1 MTEFLKVQTLMKDL
15 NVPFHLDLV
24 IPSNSVSHA
33 QSRRFAP
40 FFVAVETY
48 KQKTSVLNLFSSV

>member
-1 MTEFLKVQTLMKDL
+1 MTEFLKVQALMKDL

-24 IPSNSVSHA
+24 IPFNSVSHA

-40 FFVAVETY
+40 SFVAVEIY
-48 KQKTSVLNLFSSV
+48 KQTKNISFK

>member
-1 MTEFLKVQTLMKDL
+1 MTEFLKVQALMKDL

-24 IPSNSVSHA
+24 IPFNSVSHA
-33 QSRRFAP
+33 QLRRFAP

-48 KQKTSVLNLFSSV
+48 KQTKHHQF